1 MMQLPKQEMVVFLM
15 AAGVYAVAAAVAVI
29 QLRSKKETA
38 TRFMVG
44 LVSGAVGLNCAVLVL
59 RAVATKAIPLTGA
72 FESLMVLTIV
82 LGMFY
87 VLMSFGVTQ
96 VWFSAAMIWPM
107 LGLMALATLV
117 AEPAAKSP
125 MVATPWVIFHAISM
139 LLGSGALIFSTAAAS
154 LFLLSDYMLKQKK
167 VMSVLGRVPNIGW
180 LRLAHTRGLFATL
193 LGMTLGLVS
202 GAGLAIVTAG
212 ATGMTWV
219 DWLVDPKIVLIAT
232 TWCLLIVILG
242 WHVFAGL
249 SEKAVAYATIV
260 MLFFVIFAV
269 VGVTLFC
276 GTRHVFT

>member
-1 MMQLPKQEMVVFLM
+1 MMQLPRQELVVFMM
-15 AAGVYAVAAAVAVI
+15 AAGLYAAAALTAVV

-44 LVSGAVGLNCAVLVL
+44 LVCGAVGLDCVILVL
-59 RAVATKAIPLTGA
+59 RAVTTKAIPLTGA
-72 FESLMVLTIV
+72 FESLLVLTIV

-96 VWFSAAMIWPM
+96 IWFSAVMIWPM

-117 AEPAAKSP
+117 AEPAVKTQ
-125 MVATPWVIFHAISM
+125 MVATPWVIYHAISM

-154 LFLLSDYMLKQKK
+154 LFLMSDHMLKHKK
-167 VMSVLGRVPNIGW
+167 VMSVIGRVPNIGW
-180 LRLAHTRGLFATL
+180 LKQAHKRGLIATL
-193 LGMTLGLVS
+193 VGMTLGLVS
-202 GAGLAIVTAG
+202 GAGLAIATAG
-212 ATGMTWV
+212 ATGMTWT
-219 DWLVDPKIVLIAT
+219 DWIVDPKIVLIAT
-232 TWCLLIVILG
+232 TWCLLIVILS
-242 WHVFAGL
+242 WHCFAGL
-249 SEKAVAYATIV
+249 SEKAVAYATIL